1 MKIQHIQPPGVSSI
15 PVYTQLVTISDATLL
30 FLAGQVAWDKRG
42 QLVGGDDL
50 RAQAIQVF
58 ENIRKV
64 LEAVDADFTNV
75 VKLTTYIVGYLPQH
89 RDIYVDVLGQFVA
102 IGNNPPASTLLGVQA
117 LAMPG
122 LLIEIEA
129 IAAVSP
135 S

>member
-1 MKIQHIQPPGVSSI
+1 MKMQHIQPPGVSSI

-30 FLAGQVAWDKRG
+30 FLAGQVAWDERG
-42 QLVGGDDL
+42 QLVGEDDL
-50 RAQAIQVF
+50 RAQAIQAF

-64 LEAVDADFTNV
+64 LEAVDADFTSV
-75 VKLTTYIVGYLPQH
+75 IKLTTYIVGYLPQH

-102 IGNNPPASTLLGVQA
+102 IGHNPPASTLLGVQA

>member
-102 IGNNPPASTLLGVQA
+102 IGNNPPASTVLGVQA